1 MKAVFAFDS
10 FKGSASSA
18 SLADAA
24 SKAFLEVFPDAG
36 TKCFPIADGGEGS
49 IDAVCLSA
57 GAEKVSK
64 TVHDPLM
71 RPIEACHAICRDGSA
86 LIEAAAASGLT
97 LLSPSER
104 NPMKTTSFGT
114 GEQIAAAISSGC
126 RDITLALGGTATN
139 DAGIGILS
147 ALGYVFRDSE
157 GNVLA
162 PSCSPGNGNPEASGE
177 NLLRIASVDTSG
189 AMPGLEQCRFT
200 LACDVSTV
208 FYGPDGAAYV
218 FAEQKGASPGDI
230 TLLDKGLRHFSEII
244 YGTTGK
250 DISRIP
256 GSGAAGGI
264 CGGLLA
270 FLNATIRPGIDMM
283 LDLTGLRK
291 AIAGADIVFTGEGST
306 DGQTLAGKAVSGIC
320 KAAKDSGTEAIVLCG
335 NCRLTV
341 GERRILGEQGATA
354 VFPVQSGP
362 VTLEEAMLKRTVLAN
377 ISRTVKEI
385 AMVIKS
391 LQTQHRQ
398 R

>member
-1 MKAVFAFDS
+1 MRRQFHPV
-10 FKGSASSA
+10 
-18 SLADAA
+18 
-24 SKAFLEVFPDAG
+24 AG
-36 TKCFPIADGGEGS
+36 
-49 IDAVCLSA
+49 
-57 GAEKVSK
+57 
-64 TVHDPLM
+64 
-71 RPIEACHAICRDGSA
+71 
-86 LIEAAAASGLT
+86 
-97 LLSPSER
+97 
-104 NPMKTTSFGT
+104 
-114 GEQIAAAISSGC
+114 
-126 RDITLALGGTATN
+126 
-139 DAGIGILS
+139 
-147 ALGYVFRDSE
+147 
-157 GNVLA
+157 A

-177 NLLRIASVDTSG
+177 NLSRIASVDTSG

-291 AIAGADIVFTGEGST
+291 AIAG
-306 DGQTLAGKAVSGIC
+306 
-320 KAAKDSGTEAIVLCG
+320 IVLCG
-335 NCRLTV
+335 NCGLTA
-341 GERRILGEQGATA
+341 GERRTLGEQGATA

-362 VTLEEAMLKRTVLAN
+362 VTLEEAMLERTVLAN
-377 ISRTVKEI
+377 VSRTVKEI

-391 LQTQHRQ
+391 LQTRHRQ
-398 R
+398 H

>member
-162 PSCSPGNGNPEASGE
+162 PSGSPGNGNPEASGE
-177 NLLRIASVDTSG
+177 NLSRIASVDTSG

-218 FAEQKGASPGDI
+218 FAEQKGATPEDI
-230 TLLDKGLRHFSEII
+230 TLLDKGLQHFSEII

-264 CGGLLA
+264 CGCLLA
-270 FLNATIRPGIDMM
+270 FLNATVKPGIDMM

-291 AIAGADIVFTGEGST
+291 AIADADIVFTGEGST
-306 DGQTLAGKAVSGIC
+306 DGQTLMGKAVSGIC

-335 NCRLTV
+335 NCGLTAK
-341 GERRILGEQGATA
+341 ERRILGEQGATA

-362 VTLEEAMLKRTVLAN
+362 VTLEEAMLEGTVLAN
-377 ISRTVKEI
+377 VSRTVKEI

-391 LQTQHRQ
+391 LQMRHR
-398 R
+398 RR